1 MKENLSQL
9 LESIYGNPIQIK
21 SFEAIGGGCINETQA
36 LKLSNGER
44 VFLKSNPSAPKN
56 FFTAEADGLRLLER
70 SKNGPSVPRPLGI
83 STESNPQFL
92 LLEYIESSSPKIGF
106 ASRFGQALAAMH
118 RETQEQYGLDY
129 DNFIGKT
136 VQKNDLEL
144 DGLVFFREHRIRFQ
158 QELARKT
165 RGLPTSIDKRLDLF
179 CEKLETLLNLKDE
192 KPALLHGDLWSGN
205 YFASHDQVPYIFDP
219 AVYFGLREADL
230 AMTEMFG
237 RLPEEFYSAYH
248 EVFPTQPG
256 YPERKD
262 LYNLYHLLN
271 HYNLFGGSYLEQ
283 ADRVV
288 RGFLD

>member
-92 LLEYIESSSPKIGF
+92 LLEYIESSSPKVGF
-106 ASRFGQALAAMH
+106 ASRFGQALAEMH

-136 VQKNDLEL
+136 VQKNDLES

-165 RGLPTSIDKRLDLF
+165 RGLPTSMDKRLDLF
-179 CEKLETLLNLKDE
+179 CGKLETLLDLKDE

-205 YFASHDQVPYIFDP
+205 HFASHDQVPYIFDP

-283 ADRVV
+283 ADRIV

>member
-1 MKENLSQL
+1 MKENLLRL
-9 LESIYGNPIQIK
+9 LESVYGKPVKIK
-21 SFEAIGGGCINETQA
+21 SFKPISGGCINETQA
-36 LKLSNGER
+36 LNLSNGER
-44 VFLKSNPSAPKN
+44 VFLKSNPSAPKK
-56 FFTAEADGLRLLER
+56 FFAAEADGLRLLER
-70 SKNGPSVPRPLGI
+70 SKNGPSVPRVLGI

-92 LLEYIESSSPKIGF
+92 LLEYIESSSPKVGF
-106 ASRFGQALAAMH
+106 ASRFGQALAEMH

-136 VQKNDLEL
+136 VQKNNLEA

-158 QELARKT
+158 KELAKKT
-165 RGLPTSIDKRLDLF
+165 RGLPKSIEKRLDLF
-179 CEKLETLLNLKDE
+179 CEKLGTLLDLKNE

-237 RLPEEFYSAYH
+237 RLPDEFYSAYH
-248 EVFPTQPG
+248 EVFPIQPG
-256 YPERKD
+256 YTERKEI
-262 LYNLYHLLN
+262 YNLYHLLN

-283 ADRVV
+283 AGQVV
-288 RGFLD
+288 RSFVE

>member
-1 MKENLSQL
+1 MKEDISQR
-9 LESIYGNPIQIK
+9 LESIYGTSIQIK
-21 SFEAIGGGCINETQA
+21 SFKTIGGGCINETQA

-44 VFLKSNPSAPKN
+44 VFLKSNSSAPKN
-56 FFTAEADGLRLLER
+56 FFRAEADGLRLLKR

-83 STESNPQFL
+83 SPESNSQFL
-92 LLEYIESSSPKIGF
+92 LLEYIESSSPKVGF
-106 ASRFGQALAAMH
+106 ASRFGQALAEMH
-118 RETQEQYGLDY
+118 RETQDQYGLDY

-136 VQKNDLEL
+136 VQKNNLES

-179 CEKLETLLNLKDE
+179 CEKLETLINLKDE

-256 YPERKD
+256 YTERKD
-262 LYNLYHLLN
+262 LYNLYHFLN
-271 HYNLFGGSYLEQ
+271 HYNLFGGSYLER
-283 ADRVV
+283 ADRIV

>member
-1 MKENLSQL
+1 MKKNLLRL
-9 LESIYGNPIQIK
+9 LESIYGNSIK
-21 SFEAIGGGCINETQA
+21 IKGSKIISGGCINETIV
-36 LKLSNGER
+36 LHLSNGER

-56 FFTAEADGLRLLER
+56 FFSSEAKGLRLLEQ

-83 STESNPQFL
+83 SPESNPQLL
-92 LLEYIESSSPKIGF
+92 LLEYIESSAPKHGF
-106 ASRFGQALAAMH
+106 ASRFGQALAEMH

-136 VQKNDLEL
+136 VQKNNLES

-205 YFASHDQVPYIFDP
+205 YLASNDQVPYIFDP

-256 YPERKD
+256 YTERKD

-283 ADRVV
+283 ADRIV

>member
-9 LESIYGNPIQIK
+9 LESIYGKTVQIK
-21 SFEAIGGGCINETQA
+21 SFETIGGGCINETQA

-44 VFLKSNPSAPKN
+44 VFLKYNPSAPKN
-56 FFTAEADGLRLLER
+56 FFTAEADGLRLLGK
-70 SKNGPSVPRPLGI
+70 SKNGPNVPSPLGI
-83 STESNPQFL
+83 STEPNPQFL
-92 LLEYIESSSPKIGF
+92 LLEYIDSSAPQDGF
-106 ASRFGQALAAMH
+106 ASRFGQALAEMH

-129 DNFIGKT
+129 DNFIGQT
-136 VQKNDLEL
+136 VQKNNLEL

-158 QELARKT
+158 QELARKG
-165 RGLPTSIDKRLDLF
+165 RGLPKSMDKRLDLF
-179 CEKLETLLNLKDE
+179 CEKLETLLDLGDE

-237 RLPEEFYSAYH
+237 RLPKKFYSAYQ
-248 EVFPTQPG
+248 EAFPIQPG
-256 YPERKD
+256 YIKRKEI
-262 LYNLYHLLN
+262 YNLYHLLN

-283 ADRVV
+283 ADQTV
-288 RGFLD
+288 RSFLD

>member
-9 LESIYGNPIQIK
+9 LESIYGNSIQIK
-21 SFEAIGGGCINETQA
+21 SFKTIEGGCINETQA

-44 VFLKSNPSAPKN
+44 VFLKSNSSAPKN
-56 FFTAEADGLRLLER
+56 FFRAEADGLRLLKR

-83 STESNPQFL
+83 SPESNSQFL
-92 LLEYIESSSPKIGF
+92 LLEYIESSSPEVGF
-106 ASRFGQALAAMH
+106 ASRFGQALAEMH
-118 RETQEQYGLDY
+118 RETQDQYGLDY

-136 VQKNDLEL
+136 VQKNNLES

-179 CEKLETLLNLKDE
+179 CEKLETLINLKDE

-219 AVYFGLREADL
+219 AVYFGLREAEL

-256 YPERKD
+256 YTERKD
-262 LYNLYHLLN
+262 LYNLYHFLN
-271 HYNLFGGSYLEQ
+271 HYNLFGGSYLER
-283 ADRVV
+283 ADRIV

>member
-1 MKENLSQL
+1 MKENLSRL
-9 LESIYGNPIQIK
+9 LESIYGESIQIK

-36 LKLSNGER
+36 INLSNGER
-44 VFLKSNPSAPKN
+44 VFLKYNPSPPKN

-92 LLEYIESSSPKIGF
+92 LLEYIESSSPKVGF
-106 ASRFGQALAAMH
+106 ASRFGQALAEMH

-136 VQKNDLEL
+136 IQKNNLES

-179 CEKLETLLNLKDE
+179 CEKLETLLDLKDE

-256 YPERKD
+256 YTERKD

-283 ADRVV
+283 ADQTV
-288 RGFLD
+288 RFFLD

>member
-1 MKENLSQL
+1 
-9 LESIYGNPIQIK
+9 
-21 SFEAIGGGCINETQA
+21 
-36 LKLSNGER
+36 LSNGER

-136 VQKNDLEL
+136 VQKNDLES

-179 CEKLETLLNLKDE
+179 CGKLETLLNLKDE

-205 YFASHDQVPYIFDP
+205 HFASHDQVPYIFDP

-237 RLPEEFYSAYH
+237 RLPEEFYSAYQ

-256 YPERKD
+256 YTERKD

-283 ADRVV
+283 ADQTV
-288 RGFLD
+288 RSFVD

>member
-9 LESIYGNPIQIK
+9 LESIYGNLIQIK
-21 SFEAIGGGCINETQA
+21 SFEAIGGGRINETQA
-36 LKLSNGER
+36 LKLSNGEQ
-44 VFLKSNPSAPKN
+44 VFLKSNSSAPKN
-56 FFTAEADGLRLLER
+56 FFTTEADGLRLLGK
-70 SKNGPSVPRPLGI
+70 SKNGPNVPRPLGI

-92 LLEYIESSSPKIGF
+92 LLEYIESSSPKVGF
-106 ASRFGQALAAMH
+106 ASRFGQALAEMH

-136 VQKNDLEL
+136 VQKNDLES

-158 QELARKT
+158 QELAKKT

-179 CEKLETLLNLKDE
+179 CGKLETLLDLKDE

-205 YFASHDQVPYIFDP
+205 YLASNDQVPYIFDP

-256 YPERKD
+256 YTERKD

-283 ADRVV
+283 ADRIV

>member
-9 LESIYGNPIQIK
+9 LESIFGKTIQIK
-21 SFEAIGGGCINETQA
+21 SFETIGGGCINETQV

-44 VFLKSNPSAPKN
+44 VFLKYHLSAPKN

-83 STESNPQFL
+83 SIESNPQFL

-106 ASRFGQALAAMH
+106 ASRFGQALAEMH
-118 RETQEQYGLDY
+118 RETQGQYGLDY

-136 VQKNDLEL
+136 VQKNDLES

-165 RGLPTSIDKRLDLF
+165 RGLPTSIDKRLDLL
-179 CEKLETLLNLKDE
+179 CGKLETLLNLKDE

-205 YFASHDQVPYIFDP
+205 HFASHDQVPYIFDP

-256 YPERKD
+256 YTERKD
-262 LYNLYHLLN
+262 LYNLYQLLN
-271 HYNLFGGSYLEQ
+271 HYNLFGGSYLAQ
-283 ADRVV
+283 AYRSV
-288 RGFLD
+288 RGFVG

>member
-9 LESIYGNPIQIK
+9 LESIYGKTIQIK

-44 VFLKSNPSAPKN
+44 VFLKYNPSAPKN
-56 FFTAEADGLRLLER
+56 FFTAEADGLRLLGK
-70 SKNGPSVPRPLGI
+70 SKNGPNVPSPLGV
-83 STESNPQFL
+83 STESNPHFL
-92 LLEYIESSSPKIGF
+92 VLEYIDSSAPQDGF
-106 ASRFGQALAAMH
+106 ASRFGQALAEMH

-136 VQKNDLEL
+136 VQKNNLEL

-158 QELARKT
+158 QELARKG
-165 RGLPTSIDKRLDLF
+165 RGLPKPMDKRLDLF
-179 CEKLETLLNLKDE
+179 CEKLETLLDLGDE

-237 RLPEEFYSAYH
+237 RPPKEFYSAYQ
-248 EVFPTQPG
+248 EVFPIQPG
-256 YPERKD
+256 YNKRKEI
-262 LYNLYHLLN
+262 YNLYHLLN

-283 ADRVV
+283 ADQTV
-288 RGFLD
+288 RSFLD

>member
-9 LESIYGNPIQIK
+9 LESIYGNPTQIK
-21 SFEAIGGGCINETQA
+21 SFEAIGGGCINKTQV

-44 VFLKSNPSAPKN
+44 VFLKSNLSAPEN

-70 SKNGPSVPRPLGI
+70 SKNGPGVPRPLGT

-92 LLEYIESSSPKIGF
+92 LLEYIESSSPKVGF
-106 ASRFGQALAAMH
+106 ASRFGQALAEMH

-136 VQKNDLEL
+136 VQKNDLES

-179 CEKLETLLNLKDE
+179 CGKLETLLNLKDE

-205 YFASHDQVPYIFDP
+205 HFAGHNQVPYIFDP
-219 AVYFGLREADL
+219 AVYFGHREMDI
-230 AMTEMFG
+230 AMTKLFG
-237 RLPEEFYSAYH
+237 GFNSKFYQAYNEEAPLAH
-248 EVFPTQPG
+248 GWE
-256 YPERKD
+256 ERID
-262 LYNLYHLLN
+262 ICNLYPLLV
-271 HYNLFGGSYLEQ
+271 HVNLFGGNYYQ
-283 ADRVV
+283 QVV
-288 RGFLD
+288 KIVKSFI

>member
-44 VFLKSNPSAPKN
+44 VFLKSNSSAPKN

-92 LLEYIESSSPKIGF
+92 LLEYIESSSPKVGF
-106 ASRFGQALAAMH
+106 ASRFGQALAEMH

-136 VQKNDLEL
+136 VQKNDLES

-165 RGLPTSIDKRLDLF
+165 RGLPTYIDKRLDLF
-179 CEKLETLLNLKDE
+179 CEKLETLINLKDE

-205 YFASHDQVPYIFDP
+205 HFPSHDQVPYIFDP

-248 EVFPTQPG
+248 EVFPTEPG
-256 YPERKD
+256 YTERKD
-262 LYNLYHLLN
+262 IYNLYHLLN

-283 ADRVV
+283 ADQTV
-288 RGFLD
+288 RSFLD

>member
-1 MKENLSQL
+1 MKENLSRL
-9 LESIYGNPIQIK
+9 LESIYGESIQIK

-36 LKLSNGER
+36 INLSNGER
-44 VFLKSNPSAPKN
+44 VFLKYNPSPPKN
-56 FFTAEADGLRLLER
+56 FFAAEANGLRLLEKP
-70 SKNGPSVPRPLGI
+70 KNGPSVPRPLGV
-83 STESNPQFL
+83 STGPKPQFL
-92 LLEYIESSSPKIGF
+92 LLEYIESSSPKVGF
-106 ASRFGQALAAMH
+106 ASRFGQALAEMH

-136 VQKNDLEL
+136 VQKNDLES

-179 CEKLETLLNLKDE
+179 CEKLETLLDLKNE

-237 RLPEEFYSAYH
+237 RLSEEFYSAYH
-248 EVFPTQPG
+248 EVFPTEPG
-256 YPERKD
+256 YTERKD
-262 LYNLYHLLN
+262 IYNLYHLLN

-283 ADRVV
+283 ADQTV
-288 RGFLD
+288 RSFLD

>member
-92 LLEYIESSSPKIGF
+92 LLEYIESSSPKVGF
-106 ASRFGQALAAMH
+106 ASRFGQALAEMH

-136 VQKNDLEL
+136 VQKNDLES

-179 CEKLETLLNLKDE
+179 CEKLETLLDLKDE

-205 YFASHDQVPYIFDP
+205 HFASHDQVPYIFDP

-256 YPERKD
+256 YTERKD

-283 ADRVV
+283 ADRIV

>member
-56 FFTAEADGLRLLER
+56 FFTAEADGLRLLGK
-70 SKNGPSVPRPLGI
+70 SKNGPNVPSPLGV

-92 LLEYIESSSPKIGF
+92 LLEYIDSSAPQDGF
-106 ASRFGQALAAMH
+106 ASRFGQALAEMH

-136 VQKNDLEL
+136 VQKNNLEL

-158 QELARKT
+158 QELARKG
-165 RGLPTSIDKRLDLF
+165 RGLPKPMDKRLDLF
-179 CEKLETLLNLKDE
+179 CEKLETLLDLGDE

-237 RLPEEFYSAYH
+237 RPPKEFYSAYQ
-248 EVFPTQPG
+248 EVFPIQPG
-256 YPERKD
+256 YNKRKEI
-262 LYNLYHLLN
+262 YNLYHLLN

-283 ADRVV
+283 ADQTV
-288 RGFLD
+288 RSFLD

>member
-44 VFLKSNPSAPKN
+44 VFLKSNPAAPKN
-56 FFTAEADGLRLLER
+56 FVTAEADGLLLLER

-106 ASRFGQALAAMH
+106 ASRFGQALAEMH

-136 VQKNDLEL
+136 VQKNDLES

-179 CEKLETLLNLKDE
+179 CGKLETLLNLKDE

-205 YFASHDQVPYIFDP
+205 HFAGHDQVPYIFDP

-256 YPERKD
+256 YTERKD
-262 LYNLYHLLN
+262 LYNIYHLLN

-283 ADRVV
+283 TDRIV

>member
-9 LESIYGNPIQIK
+9 LESIYGNSIQVK
-21 SFEAIGGGCINETQA
+21 SFKAIGGGCINETQA

-44 VFLKSNPSAPKN
+44 VFLKSNPSPPKN
-56 FFTAEADGLRLLER
+56 FFRAEADGLRLLKR

-83 STESNPQFL
+83 SPESNSQFL
-92 LLEYIESSSPKIGF
+92 LLEYIESSCPKVGF
-106 ASRFGQALAAMH
+106 ASRFGQALAEMH

-136 VQKNDLEL
+136 VQKNNLES

-179 CEKLETLLNLKDE
+179 CEKLETLINLKDE

-256 YPERKD
+256 YTERKD

-283 ADRVV
+283 ADRIV